1 MALLAETLAGSYAR
15 RRMPRPAY
23 GDGPWGEAIRYWL
36 AVRKIRQADLV
47 RLVRELDP
55 KDTTTPNTI
64 SNATRGFPT
73 TTRILDKIARALK
86 VPIDV
91 VLVSP
96 ERKLANEDR
105 RRLALEISE
114 TVLRTLESRP
124 LPLPTDPTP
133 DEIDHAMKVIQR
145 SIEVEAAQVEAR
157 HDTLSKSH
165 KDAPAKG
172 RNIKKR

>member
-1 MALLAETLAGSYAR
+1 
-15 RRMPRPAY
+15 
-23 GDGPWGEAIRYWL
+23 
-36 AVRKIRQADLV
+36 
-47 RLVRELDP
+47 
-55 KDTTTPNTI
+55 
-64 SNATRGFPT
+64 
-73 TTRILDKIARALK
+73 

-114 TVLRTLESRP
+114 TVLRTMESRP
-124 LPLPTDPTP
+124 LPVPTDPTT
-133 DEIDHAMKVIQR
+133 DEIEHAMKI
-145 SIEVEAAQVEAR
+145 IERKLELDAAQVETR
-157 HDTLSKSH
+157 HGTLSKTH